1 MKAPITLMAI
11 DPGYDRVGWA
21 IGVLQ
26 GTQLHQVAYGL
37 IQTSP
42 KDSLVSRYQQ
52 IDTELTALVVKY
64 QPTEAAI
71 ESLFFYNNKSTAI
84 HVAEARGVI
93 ISTFFRHQMKVAE
106 YTPLQIKQAVT
117 GFGQADKKAVEKM
130 VMLQLKKFL
139 TPTNDKIID
148 DTLDALACLLTHA
161 TSRSSTM
168 KSL

>member
-1 MKAPITLMAI
+1 MTTPITLMGI

-21 IGVLQ
+21 VGVAT
-26 GTQLHQVAYGL
+26 GTKLTKLACGL
-37 IQTSP
+37 IQTDP
-42 KDSLVSRYQQ
+42 AQSLVERYQA
-52 IDTELTALVVKY
+52 IDTQLTALVEQY
-64 QPTEAAI
+64 QPQEAAI

-130 VMLQLKKFL
+130 VMLQLKKEL
-139 TPTNDKIID
+139 PPQVKLID

-161 TSRSSTM
+161 TSRTSQL
-168 KSL
+168 K